1 VQKGG
6 NDMKK
11 ILVLSVLIFV
21 AVIAWRIGEK
31 LSSDAI
37 SMGIGVLFG
46 VLAGVPTALL
56 LLVSN
61 RGRRGDDEM
70 TPVSRSAHPHYPQL
84 AAQPPVIVVTGHGLP
99 AQSAAQQPGFGAHP
113 AQGPH
118 GWDQPRPERKFKV
131 VGEQEGWVEEW

>member
-1 VQKGG
+1 
-6 NDMKK
+6 MKK
-11 ILVLSVLIFV
+11 ILLLATLIFV

-46 VLAGVPTALL
+46 VMAGVPTALIL
-56 LLVSN
+56 IISS
-61 RGRRGDDEM
+61 RGRRDYDDA
-70 TPVSRSAHPHYPQL
+70 PAHDRGAHPHYPQL

-99 AQSAAQQPGFGAHP
+99 AQSAAQQPGYGGNP
-113 AQGPH
+113 AQGQQ

-131 VGEQEGWVEEW
+131 VGEQEGWVEDW

>member
-1 VQKGG
+1 
-6 NDMKK
+6 MKK
-11 ILVLSVLIFV
+11 ILILSVLIFV

-37 SMGIGVLFG
+37 SMGVGVLFG

-61 RGRRGDDEM
+61 RGRRDDDDM
-70 TPVSRSAHPHYPQL
+70 TPHGRSAHPHYPQL

-99 AQSAAQQPGFGAHP
+99 AQSAAQQPGYGNNPNP
-113 AQGPH
+113 AQGQP